1 MTAIHDPHCGRKTAT
16 QALLILLER
25 PVNLLHHV
33 LEILGLEVA
42 QDLHGGALDLLDVA
56 DGRGGAVV
64 HGHDAVHHVVEAL
77 FVGGHHFLD
86 HLVDLGDAVVYD
98 LDAVVQIGELVLLAA
113 DIGGEDVFEHLRDVG
128 MVDGLALL
136 VSLLLVDLLRG
147 QVGLLLVLAVRL
159 FARVGVGGGDDEF
172 VDFEGV
178 WVFGRG
184 GADTKVVAFWEFDLW
199 VLALGSKCKGVNIP
213 YRS

>member
-1 MTAIHDPHCGRKTAT
+1 
-16 QALLILLER
+16 
-25 PVNLLHHV
+25 
-33 LEILGLEVA
+33 
-42 QDLHGGALDLLDVA
+42 
-56 DGRGGAVV
+56 
-64 HGHDAVHHVVEAL
+64 
-77 FVGGHHFLD
+77 
-86 HLVDLGDAVVYD
+86 
-98 LDAVVQIGELVLLAA
+98 
-113 DIGGEDVFEHLRDVG
+113 